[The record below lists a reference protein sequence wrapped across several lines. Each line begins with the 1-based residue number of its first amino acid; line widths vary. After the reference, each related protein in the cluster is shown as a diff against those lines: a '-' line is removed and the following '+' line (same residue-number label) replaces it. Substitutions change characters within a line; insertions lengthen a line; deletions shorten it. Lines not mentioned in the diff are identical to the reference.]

1 MLLTLVNLSAKKGK
15 TLLVQ
20 CKSTA
25 SRHVMFML
33 RDKAVERYEFIHQDP
48 LIDRTVLYK
57 EVKKMKTIDKPRV
70 K

>member
-1 MLLTLVNLSAKKGK
+1 MQLTLVNLAKKGK

-25 SRHVMFML
+25 SRHTMFML
-33 RDKAVERYEFIHQDP
+33 RDKMADRYEFVHYDP
-48 LIDRTVLYK
+48 LIDRTVLFK
-57 EVKKMKTIDKPRV
+57 EAKKMKTIDKPRV

>member
-1 MLLTLVNLSAKKGK
+1 MFLSLINSSKKGK

-25 SRHVMFML
+25 SRHFMFML
-33 RDKAVERYEFIHQDP
+33 RDKLVDRYEFVHYDP
-48 LIDRTVLYK
+48 LIDKTVLFK

>member
-1 MLLTLVNLSAKKGK
+1 MLLTLVNLSVKNGK

-25 SRHVMFML
+25 SRHIMFMV
-33 RDKAVERYEFIHQDP
+33 RDKAVERYEFVHRDP
-48 LIDRTVLYK
+48 LINRTVIYK
-57 EVKKMKTIDKPRV
+57 ESKKMKTIDKPRT

>member
-1 MLLTLVNLSAKKGK
+1 
-15 TLLVQ
+15 
-20 CKSTA
+20 
-25 SRHVMFML
+25 MFML
-33 RDKAVERYEFIHQDP
+33 RDKMVDRYEFVHYDP